1 MQISF
6 DSIRIGRRTIRT
18 ITKGATVKKIEHG
31 FERALFSSRWIL
43 APFFVG
49 LILSIFILLGSFAKE
64 LWHLVTHFGELGEI
78 ATILGILA
86 LVDMTLLANLLI
98 IIIFSGYESFVSKID
113 VSNHED
119 RPGWMGKVG
128 FSTLKVK
135 LISSIVAISGID
147 LLRTYMQLDKMPE
160 AIETDVVMWK
170 LLIHGTFVISGLL
183 FAVMDYL
190 TTKSGNDH

>member
-1 MQISF
+1 MKALENQ
-6 DSIRIGRRTIRT
+6 
-18 ITKGATVKKIEHG
+18 
-31 FERALFSSRWIL
+31 FERAIFTSRWIL

-49 LILSIFILLGSFAKE
+49 LILSIFVLLGGFAKE
-64 LWHLVTHFGELGEI
+64 LWHLMSHFTSLSETD
-78 ATILGILA
+78 TILGILA

-98 IIIFSGYESFVSKID
+98 IIIFSGYESFVSKIEIA
-113 VSNHED
+113 NHED

-147 LLRTYMQLDKMPE
+147 LLRTYMILDEPNTHFNPE
-160 AIETDVVMWK
+160 IVKWK
-170 LLIHGTFVISGLL
+170 LLIHATFVISGLL

-190 TTKSGNDH
+190 TSKSHN

>member
-1 MQISF
+1 M
-6 DSIRIGRRTIRT
+6 
-18 ITKGATVKKIEHG
+18 KKVEHA
-31 FERALFSSRWIL
+31 FEAGIFSSRWIL

-49 LILSIFILLGSFAKE
+49 LIFAIIVLLGGFVKE
-64 LWHLVTHFGELGEI
+64 LWHLLSHITSLTETEI
-78 ATILGILA
+78 ILGILA

-113 VSNHED
+113 VAEHED

-147 LLRTYMQLDKMPE
+147 LLRTYMQLDNDG
-160 AIETDVVMWK
+160 AIDLEVVKWK
-170 LLIHGTFVISGLL
+170 LLIHGVFVISGLL
-183 FAVMDYL
+183 FAIMDYL
-190 TTKSGNDH
+190 TSKSDHGH

>member
-1 MQISF
+1 MKKVELAF
-6 DSIRIGRRTIRT
+6 E
-18 ITKGATVKKIEHG
+18 KGI
-31 FERALFSSRWIL
+31 FSSRWLL

-49 LILSIFILLGSFAKE
+49 LIASILILLLGFFKE
-64 LWHLVTHFGELGEI
+64 LWHLLSHLSELDEMS
-78 ATILGILA
+78 TILGILA

-113 VSNHED
+113 VADHED

-135 LISSIVAISGID
+135 LISSIVAISAID
-147 LLRTYMQLDKMPE
+147 LLRTYMQLQTGQDLDIVWMKL
-160 AIETDVVMWK
+160 AIHSVFVV
-170 LLIHGTFVISGLL
+170 SGLL

-190 TTKSGNDH
+190 TTKNNSASNMSDNSANSSENQT

>member
-1 MQISF
+1 M
-6 DSIRIGRRTIRT
+6 
-18 ITKGATVKKIEHG
+18 KNIEHR
-31 FERALFSSRWIL
+31 FEKALFASRWVL

-49 LILSIFILLGSFAKE
+49 LIISILILLGSFAKE
-64 LWHLVTHFGELGEI
+64 LWHLVTHFTELGEI
-78 ATILGILA
+78 STILGVLA

-113 VSNHED
+113 LADHED

-183 FAVMDYL
+183 FAIMDYL
-190 TTKSGNDH
+190 TTKSDNSH